1 MTDDERN
8 TLIDVPAS
16 IDIANARR
24 DLFNAGGHD
33 TYCDEFQAQMR
44 LCRIRHRAEERRQ
57 R

>member
-8 TLIDVPAS
+8 TLIDVQAS

-24 DLFNAGGHD
+24 DLFNAGD
-33 TYCDEFQAQMR
+33 QRRACDEFRAQMR
-44 LCRIRHRAEERRQ
+44 LCRIKHNAEARRQ